1 MTTTGNLTTASDDHH
16 VSGELSLLPDE
27 LQVGSDRIRFHVT
40 AAQTAGA
47 LVAAEVRMPPGG
59 GPPVLHRH
67 GPAEI
72 YRVERGELAF
82 YVEDDDAEVRRLT
95 ASPGSVVPIAGG
107 RAHTIRN
114 ETGDEALA
122 YVVYAPGAPME
133 AFVRAAAT
141 LPAPPSMDAVL
152 DLAQRHGIEMAGP
165 VPEG

>member
-59 GPPVLHRH
+59 GPPVLH
-67 GPAEI
+67 
-72 YRVERGELAF
+72 
-82 YVEDDDAEVRRLT
+82 VEDDDAEVGRLT
-95 ASPGSVVPIAGG
+95 AGPGSVVPIAGG